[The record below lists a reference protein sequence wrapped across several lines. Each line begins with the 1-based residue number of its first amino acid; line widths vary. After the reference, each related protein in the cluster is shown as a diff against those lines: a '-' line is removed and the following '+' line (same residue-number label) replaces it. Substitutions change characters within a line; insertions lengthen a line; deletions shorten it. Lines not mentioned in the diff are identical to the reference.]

1 MPGLYLGAI
10 LFSMVGMI
18 LIDGKYSLA
27 LRVAPWRTALTV
39 VVGTVFFLAWDL
51 VGIVT
56 GVFVKGE
63 SPLFVGIVLAPHLP
77 LEEVFFLLFLSY
89 LAVVMFAVF
98 ERRSRARSRN
108 ADAAGSGA
116 AGRTGSADAGPS
128 ASDAAGRTGSGAA
141 GRTGSRAARRSGSEG
156 RGA

>member
-1 MPGLYLGAI
+1 MTA
-10 LFSMVGMI
+10 
-18 LIDGKYSLA
+18 
-27 LRVAPWRTALTV
+27 VAE
-39 VVGTVFFLAWDL
+39 TVFFVAWDL
-51 VGIVT
+51 VGIGT

-63 SPLFVGIVLAPHLP
+63 SPLFVGIVLAPPLP

-108 ADAAGSGA
+108 ADATGSVSGGRSGSGDAGS
-116 AGRTGSADAGPS
+116 
-128 ASDAAGRTGSGAA
+128 SGF
-141 GRTGSRAARRSGSEG
+141 RAARRSGSEG